1 MLRAGGRGRLP
12 ARIPTL
18 YSTTIKTQDLTS
30 GQYFMRLELP
40 EQALTHKVMLVGS
53 AIILLVPSV
62 PYHSSNGH
70 KLDDR
75 E

>member
-1 MLRAGGRGRLP
+1 
-12 ARIPTL
+12 
-18 YSTTIKTQDLTS
+18 
-30 GQYFMRLELP
+30 MRLELP